1 MALGETPTLADTKA
15 DIIYI
20 YINTRT
26 KRQEILS
33 IFWHKNTVTS
43 VVVAAI
49 CVSSCNNVTITFNP
63 ALLLAKPDLSP

>member
-1 MALGETPTLADTKA
+1 MALGETPTLADTKT
-15 DIIYI
+15 DII

>member
-15 DIIYI
+15 DII

-43 VVVAAI
+43 VVVAVI

-63 ALLLAKPDLSP
+63 ALLLAKLDPSP